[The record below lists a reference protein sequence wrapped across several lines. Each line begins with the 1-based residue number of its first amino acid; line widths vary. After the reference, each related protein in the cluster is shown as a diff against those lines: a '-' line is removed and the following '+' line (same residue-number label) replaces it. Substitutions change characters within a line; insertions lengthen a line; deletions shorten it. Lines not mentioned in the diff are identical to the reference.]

1 MVVVSER
8 FENLASSLMRSRGK
22 PSFPMVVLPSDIEEM
37 SDEYLGELSERTFPE
52 IAEKLAEG

>member
-37 SDEYLGELSERTFPE
+37 SDERLVEMSEQTFPE

>member
-8 FENLASSLMRSRGK
+8 FENLATSLARSRGK
-22 PSFPMVVLPSDIEEM
+22 PGFPMVVLPSDIEEM
-37 SDEYLGELSERTFPE
+37 SDDRLGELSERTFPE